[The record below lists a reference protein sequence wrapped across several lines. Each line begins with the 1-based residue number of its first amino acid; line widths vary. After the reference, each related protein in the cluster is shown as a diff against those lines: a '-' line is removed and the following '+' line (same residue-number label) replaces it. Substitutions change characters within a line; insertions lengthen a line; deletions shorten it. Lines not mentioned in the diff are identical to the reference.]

1 MSKKVRQDPIC
12 VGLLS
17 ITGLMWLFMTN
28 TATGQTAEA
37 FYTSDVESIVQGKCI
52 RCHRSGGQAS
62 YTELRFTSSAS
73 ENHAVFDSFVNSPTK
88 GARANTVLSKIRG
101 ALGHGGGQVI
111 SQGSADYRTFS
122 AYIDLLPDDDEPAAT
137 APGAPVIVSVTAGD
151 SRAVVNFTAPA
162 DDGGATIS
170 SYAATSSPDAR
181 SATCSASPCTV
192 GGLTNGQSYR
202 FSVTAT
208 NVAGEGPASDLSD
221 PVVPVAASVFRVA
234 LEEPVKG
241 QFHTGVGNLRG
252 WAIASEGITKVEI
265 LVDGVLAF
273 EAPYGGE
280 RGDVGGAFPDV
291 AGSSESGFSLAYNYS
306 SLSAGPHTITA
317 VAHNAL
323 GETKKSAARFE
334 VVRFDSPFIS
344 DPNAVNLNNASCT
357 VSSDEISIV
366 DALVEGSVYDLR
378 LKWRTAEQGFEIIE
392 IR

>member
-1 MSKKVRQDPIC
+1 MTRKVTQSPIFC
-12 VGLLS
+12 
-17 ITGLMWLFMTN
+17 GLMSIAGFTCLLVAN
-28 TATGQTAEA
+28 TASGQTAEA
-37 FYTSDVESIVQGKCI
+37 FYASDVDSIIQAKCI
-52 RCHRSGGQAS
+52 TCHRSGGQAGSTALRYTASVSGNHRVIES
-62 YTELRFTSSAS
+62 Y
-73 ENHAVFDSFVNSPTK
+73 VNSPTK
-88 GARANTVLSKIRG
+88 GARANRVLSKITG
-101 ALGHGGGQVI
+101 GSGHGGGQVV
-111 SQGSADYRTFS
+111 SQGSADYQTFS
-122 AYIDLLPDDDEPAAT
+122 TYVDLLSADEQPVD
-137 APGAPVIVSVTAGD
+137 PGV
-151 SRAVVNFTAPA
+151 
-162 DDGGATIS
+162 
-170 SYAATSSPDAR
+170 
-181 SATCSASPCTV
+181 
-192 GGLTNGQSYR
+192 LK
-202 FSVTAT
+202 
-208 NVAGEGPASDLSD
+208 
-221 PVVPVAASVFRVA
+221 VA

-241 QFHTGVGNLRG
+241 QVHTGVGNLRG
-252 WAIASEGITKVEI
+252 WAVASEGITKVEI

-323 GETKKSAARFE
+323 GETKESAARFE
-334 VVRFDSPFIS
+334 VVRFDSPFIA